1 MRSALFLAFLFIGSK
16 GATADCSLPSL
27 KNKSNEHPECLFY
40 VGTKNF
46 REKNYAAAFGSW
58 ERLRN
63 LEEVPP
69 EFQKYK
75 IDAHNNLGFLH
86 YLGWGTNV
94 NTQLAISYWK
104 LAYDAGH
111 AESTY
116 HLCHAHGDK
125 ERPEYIPKVA
135 LGYCEEAIRRYG
147 KEAARED
154 PEVLRQLRK
163 YIAQL
168 KAR

>member
-1 MRSALFLAFLFIGSK
+1 MRTALFLAFLLVGSK
-16 GATADCSLPSL
+16 AAADCSLPSL
-27 KNKSNEHPECLFY
+27 KNRSNEHPECLFY

-63 LEEVPP
+63 LEEIPS
-69 EFQKYK
+69 EFQEYK

-86 YLGWGTNV
+86 YMGWGTNV
-94 NTQLAISYWK
+94 NTLLAIEYWK

-116 HLCHAHGDK
+116 HLCHAYGDK
-125 ERPEYIPKVA
+125 KRPEYSPQVA